1 MNAVIHR
8 VIEAEDKE
16 VVLGL
21 VHHVQTTNKEVG
33 LLVQTHKV
41 EVEDDETNKTN
52 KTNNVKGNRKEE
64 TEKGTRMEY
73 IGTKIVQNVNPI
85 DDVK

>member
-1 MNAVIHR
+1 

-73 IGTKIVQNVNPI
+73 IGTKIVQNVNHI